1 MASKFVINSFSP
13 KIEIIN
19 HFDELINRV
28 DIEFD
33 ECLEKYNEQQTLSDI
48 KCFETKTRVAKEKIR
63 SNHIIVGYESDKQ
76 QNEDSWCET
85 TRVVDYLS
93 QIRMRTIEQLRKAQ
107 EERLE
112 HYRHNSTQFNS
123 SEEITIDELRSKLF
137 DEKFHFQIRITNE
150 NKPWIFNLFTFVT
163 DFYMSKSEINLLE

>member
-1 MASKFVINSFSP
+1 MASKSVSFSP

-19 HFDELINRV
+19 RFDELINRV

-48 KCFETKTRVAKEKIR
+48 KCFETKTRVIKEEMC
-63 SNHIIVGYESDKQ
+63 SNGIIVRYESDKQ
-76 QNEDSWCET
+76 QNEDLWFET

-107 EERLE
+107 EERLA
-112 HYRHNSTQFNS
+112 YYKLNSSQFNA
-123 SEEITIDELRSKLF
+123 SEETSIDELRSKLF
-137 DEKFHFQIRITNE
+137 GEKFHFQIRVTNS

-163 DFYMSKSEINLLE
+163 DFYMSKSDINLLK